1 MGGLGQEGSAGQVL
15 SLIRVLGT
23 TAVLGEART
32 LHLLMAVRVW
42 ARASVVL
49 WEQALQLDPE

>member
-1 MGGLGQEGSAGQVL
+1 MGGLGQEGSAGQIL
-15 SLIRVLGT
+15 PLIRVLGT

-32 LHLLMAVRVW
+32 LHLLKAERVW
-42 ARASVVL
+42 ARASIFL